1 MERWSPF
8 PHDSLLPNPQRQHT
22 NETKTETKVLSTC
35 MFGHVLPNHFYLH
48 MKVFTSYK
56 QKDRK
61 KFSLGALSSSST
73 KDSPAF
79 LPRESKQRN
88 KNKNKTTCT
97 VLVETQKH
105 RKYDPFDSRKCGG
118 IKGARPPDEH
128 DAAQKK
134 KHAQKQKKHDKKNN
148 PARRVTIEMII
159 RCASITPIHHSFIH
173 SSSII
178 VVVVVVIIII
188 VNTRLRA
195 PAV

>member
-105 RKYDPFDSRKCGG
+105 RKYDPFFRLAKVWWYQRRAPPGRARR
-118 IKGARPPDEH
+118 GAEKKTR
-128 DAAQKK
+128 AKTKKTRQKK
-134 KHAQKQKKHDKKNN
+134 QPSTTSHN
-148 PARRVTIEMII
+148 
-159 RCASITPIHHSFIH
+159 
-173 SSSII
+173 
-178 VVVVVVIIII
+178 
-188 VNTRLRA
+188 
-195 PAV
+195 